1 MRGASPAVLAF
12 AALTIGTPL
21 AFASPALP
29 TKISDCAVTHI
40 ATIGHRLEDGYT
52 HKPMTNS
59 GSAISF
65 TNGLYQVSYDELP
78 EITRS
83 RRGDPVLICLVL
95 VPKHCPTGDD
105 RGKIYTTTNLRT
117 IESWTLPDS
126 EHSCGGA

>member
-1 MRGASPAVLAF
+1 V
-12 AALTIGTPL
+12 
-21 AFASPALP
+21 
-29 TKISDCAVTHI
+29 VTRV

-52 HKPMTNS
+52 HKPMMNS

-65 TNGLYQVSYDELP
+65 TNGLAQVSYDELP
-78 EITRS
+78 EITQS
-83 RRGDPVLICLVL
+83 KRGDPVLVCLVF